1 MSDRN
6 FTTIETTGPNAAAA
20 RRAVIKAIKAEPV
33 DEYGYNCCGG
43 SWFDE
48 DDDYFDHNSGK
59 GAVIIAGQVSHDF
72 PEVTFK
78 LNVSGGFADNLQ
90 GTVIIKDGK
99 VADGRSGFVSYGD
112 PQQPLCEKCFPNAFK
127 PEDLLTIDKN
137 VPEGQ
142 VTCHQCGTVYRYTN
156 CGAKRKWGSE
166 LVDTLGWFALYEIP
180 RAAAMTLAEKIRWH
194 FRLYS
199 RPLRNFIRS
208 AKDTWKE
215 WQWERQRRQRKL
227 KSDNDIS
234 MADVLRPGSN

>member
-1 MSDRN
+1 
-6 FTTIETTGPNAAAA
+6 
-20 RRAVIKAIKAEPV
+20 
-33 DEYGYNCCGG
+33 
-43 SWFDE
+43 
-48 DDDYFDHNSGK
+48 
-59 GAVIIAGQVSHDF
+59 
-72 PEVTFK
+72 VTFT
-78 LNVSGGFADNLQ
+78 LNVSGGFAENLQ

-127 PEDLLTIDKN
+127 PEDLLTIDKS